1 MNKTNLTGRIWLSFI
16 ALIFLLGI
24 LIAVIYPL
32 SIQGTLTEETYQIIL
47 QEQKRMMNPLSD
59 DVLPDRGNTDFIER
73 REAARSVGHALI
85 INQEGTYRGDPIPSD
100 VFNKMAQNAYNQSHE
115 LVRYNL
121 KYEEATLF
129 YVIRRMEH
137 TDGTAYLISYMW
149 DTYRNQMIQHL
160 WNRLL
165 IILVIAGIVS
175 LFPAILLTRYLRA
188 PLVEL
193 GKRFEQIAKRNWKE
207 PFKWEG
213 EKEFEKLSNQFEQ
226 MRQNLIS
233 YDEGQKTF
241 IQHASHELKTPIM
254 IITSY
259 AQSVKDGLMP
269 KDNLDE
275 TMDIILQEASRMEK
289 RIGNML
295 YFSKLDTLKD
305 AQASQEHSLFR
316 FGTLASEIEERFRF
330 QRDDVK
336 ITIRGEEIQL
346 YGDQEQFESLLDNLV
361 QNAIRYA
368 KDKIVLE
375 ATETDAETTMTVFNN
390 GPAIDDNEQQYMF
403 EPFQK
408 GSEGKFGLGLA
419 IVKRIALLHDG
430 HVYFENNEDGVAF
443 HVTIPKE
450 ERSGE
455 EDVKK

>member
-1 MNKTNLTGRIWLSFI
+1 MNQTNLTQRIWLSFI

-47 QEQKRMMNPLSD
+47 QEQKRILNPMSN
-59 DVLPDRGNTDFIER
+59 DVFPERGNTDFIER

-85 INQEGTYRGDPIPSD
+85 MNQEGTYRGDPIPSD
-100 VFNKMAQNAYNQSHE
+100 VFNQMAKNAFNQKHD

-129 YVIRRMEH
+129 YVIKKI
-137 TDGTAYLISYMW
+137 DNVNGSAYLISYMW
-149 DTYRNQMIQHL
+149 DTYRNQMIQQL

-165 IILVIAGIVS
+165 IILIVAGVLS
-175 LFPAILLTRYLRA
+175 LFPAIWLTRYLRT

-213 EKEFEKLSNQFEQ
+213 GKEFEKLSNQFER

-259 AQSVKDGLMP
+259 AQSVKDGVMP
-269 KDNLDE
+269 KENLHE
-275 TMDIILQEASRMEK
+275 TMDVILQEASRMEK
-289 RIGNML
+289 RIGDML
-295 YFSKLDTLKD
+295 YFSKLDALKD
-305 AQASQEHSLFR
+305 DHVKQERSLIR
-316 FGTLASEIEERFRF
+316 FGALASEIEERFRF
-330 QRDDVK
+330 QRDDVT
-336 ITIRGEEIQL
+336 IAIRGKDVEF
-346 YGDQEQFESLLDNLV
+346 YGVREQFESILDNLV

-368 KDKIVLE
+368 EDTILLE
-375 ATETDAETTMTVFNN
+375 AEQTQDETTITVFNN
-390 GPAIDDNEQQYMF
+390 GSQMNEKEMQTMF

-408 GSEGKFGLGLA
+408 GSDGKFGLGLA
-419 IVKRIALLHDG
+419 IVKRIAMLHNG
-430 HVYFENNEDGVAF
+430 AVIVENQEDGVAF
-443 HVTIPKE
+443 RISIPNGGSK
-450 ERSGE
+450 SGE
-455 EDVKK
+455 EAAK

>member
-1 MNKTNLTGRIWLSFI
+1 MNKSNLTGRIWLSFI

-47 QEQKRMMNPLSD
+47 QEQKRIMNPLSD
-59 DVLPDRGNTDFIER
+59 DAIPYRGNTDFIER

-85 INQEGTYRGDPIPSD
+85 INQEGTYRGDPIPND
-100 VFNKMAQNAYNQSHE
+100 VFNKMAKNAYSQSHE

-129 YVIRRMEH
+129 YVIRKIEH
-137 TDGTAYLISYMW
+137 ANGPAYLISYMW

-165 IILVIAGIVS
+165 IILMIAGIVS

-213 EKEFEKLSNQFEQ
+213 EKEFETLSNQFEL

-241 IQHASHELKTPIM
+241 IQQASHELKTPIM

-259 AQSVKDGLMP
+259 AQSVKDGVMP
-269 KDNLDE
+269 KENIHE
-275 TMDIILQEASRMEK
+275 TMDVILQEASRMEK
-289 RIGNML
+289 RIGDML
-295 YFSKLDTLKD
+295 YFSKLDALKD
-305 AQASQEHSLFR
+305 EQSLLEHTLIR

-330 QRDDVK
+330 QRDDVT
-336 ITIRGEEIQL
+336 IHIRGEDVQF
-346 YGDQEQFESLLDNLV
+346 YGDREQFESILDNLV

-368 KDKIVLE
+368 KDTIILE
-375 ATETDAETTMTVFNN
+375 ATESNNETTMTVFNN
-390 GPAIDDNEQQYMF
+390 GPEITDDEQRYMF

-408 GSEGKFGLGLA
+408 GTEGKFGLGLA
-419 IVKRIALLHDG
+419 IVKRIAVLHG
-430 HVYFENNEDGVAF
+430 GTVHVENKEHGVAF
-443 HVTIPKE
+443 YVTIPKHE
-450 ERSGE
+450 GE
-455 EDVKK
+455 KRGM

>member
-1 MNKTNLTGRIWLSFI
+1 MKKSNLTGRIWLSFI

-47 QEQKRMMNPLSD
+47 QEQKRVMNPMSD
-59 DVLPDRGNTDFIER
+59 DAIPYRGNTDFIER

-85 INQEGTYRGDPIPSD
+85 INQEGTYRGDPIPND
-100 VFNKMAQNAYNQSHE
+100 VFNKMARNAFSQSHE

-129 YVIRRMEH
+129 YVIRKIEH
-137 TDGTAYLISYMW
+137 ANGPAYLISYMW
-149 DTYRNQMIQHL
+149 DTYRNQMIQQL

-165 IILVIAGIVS
+165 IILIIAGIVS
-175 LFPAILLTRYLRA
+175 LFPAIWLTRYLRA

-213 EKEFEKLSNQFEQ
+213 EKEFETLSNQFEQ

-259 AQSVKDGLMP
+259 AQSIKDGVMP
-269 KDNLDE
+269 KENVNE
-275 TMDIILQEASRMEK
+275 TMDVILQEASRMEK
-289 RIGNML
+289 RIGDML
-295 YFSKLDTLKD
+295 YFSKLDALKD
-305 AQASQEHSLFR
+305 DHSIQERSLIR

-330 QRDDVK
+330 QRDDVT
-336 ITIRGEEIQL
+336 IMIRGEDVQL
-346 YGDQEQFESLLDNLV
+346 YGDREQFESVLDNLV

-368 KDKIVLE
+368 KDTILLE
-375 ATETDAETTMTVFNN
+375 ATESNNKTTMTVFNN
-390 GPAIDDNEQQYMF
+390 GAAIEDAEQQYMF

-419 IVKRIALLHDG
+419 IVKRIAMLYDG
-430 HVYFENNEDGVAF
+430 TVHFENKDDGVAF
-443 HVTIPKE
+443 HVTIPKNEAERE
-450 ERSGE
+450 EATQ
-455 EDVKK
+455 

>member
-1 MNKTNLTGRIWLSFI
+1 
-16 ALIFLLGI
+16 
-24 LIAVIYPL
+24 
-32 SIQGTLTEETYQIIL
+32 
-47 QEQKRMMNPLSD
+47 
-59 DVLPDRGNTDFIER
+59 
-73 REAARSVGHALI
+73 
-85 INQEGTYRGDPIPSD
+85 
-100 VFNKMAQNAYNQSHE
+100 MAKNAYSQSHE

-129 YVIRRMEH
+129 YVIRKIEH
-137 TDGTAYLISYMW
+137 ANGPAYLISYMW

-165 IILVIAGIVS
+165 IILMIAGIVS

-213 EKEFEKLSNQFEQ
+213 GKEFETLSNQFEL

-241 IQHASHELKTPIM
+241 IQQASHELKTPIM

-259 AQSVKDGLMP
+259 AQSVKDGVMP
-269 KDNLDE
+269 KENIHE
-275 TMDIILQEASRMEK
+275 TMDVILQEASRMEK
-289 RIGNML
+289 RIGDML
-295 YFSKLDTLKD
+295 YFSKLDALKD
-305 AQASQEHSLFR
+305 EQSLLEHTLIR

-330 QRDDVK
+330 QRDDVT
-336 ITIRGEEIQL
+336 IHIRGEDVEF
-346 YGDQEQFESLLDNLV
+346 YGDREQFESILDNLV

-368 KDKIVLE
+368 KDTIILE
-375 ATETDAETTMTVFNN
+375 ATESNNETTMTVFNN
-390 GPAIDDNEQQYMF
+390 GPEITDDEQRYMF

-408 GSEGKFGLGLA
+408 GTEGKFGLGLA
-419 IVKRIALLHDG
+419 IVKRIAVLHG
-430 HVYFENNEDGVAF
+430 GTVHVENKEHGVAF
-443 HVTIPKE
+443 YVTIPKHE
-450 ERSGE
+450 GE
-455 EDVKK
+455 KRGM